1 MQNEIKNSEKI
12 AIYTKDKEKLLDI
25 SKIAY
30 ERHASKGFMCR
41 KKDSRYNGKF
51 IKPWIECVTCFV
63 INKSNNK
70 VLVEKRATGEINPE
84 ELDLVSGHVKSW
96 ELNRIAMIRELE
108 EEISMNG
115 YDRTQ
120 LADKLCFL
128 GKIDMDFEKHLEDDK
143 KANLRCFA
151 TVYGLLVDDD
161 YGIEAKDSAVEE
173 IYWYDYDEVKQAIR
187 QSKFRFPYVSEN
199 EEQYEKTF
207 QNLDTLI
214 EKGNF
219 YISIEEYKKIYLSK
233 KERGIVDEPG
243 IYKRIVKS
251 ITVPDER

>member
-30 ERHASKGFMCR
+30 ERHASKGFMCK

-96 ELNRIAMIRELE
+96 ELNRIAMIRELKE
-108 EEISMNG
+108 ETGLDI
-115 YDRTQ
+115 
-120 LADKLCFL
+120 
-128 GKIDMDFEKHLEDDK
+128 KIIKP
-143 KANLRCFA
+143 
-151 TVYGLLVDDD
+151 
-161 YGIEAKDSAVEE
+161 
-173 IYWYDYDEVKQAIR
+173 IYTFTAIR
-187 QSKFRFPYVSEN
+187 PDYQTVGIGFLTIPTNDHVQLSHEHTDYQFVSSDELPHYV
-199 EEQYEKTF
+199 
-207 QNLDTLI
+207 D
-214 EKGNF
+214 
-219 YISIEEYKKIYLSK
+219 KKIYDDIIMTL
-233 KERGIVDEPG
+233 KEYESMHIED
-243 IYKRIVKS
+243 
-251 ITVPDER
+251 